1 MLKKEVIFLLVFTL
15 FISLSGN
22 TGALT
27 LTDNTSTFNAF
38 FNVTVVDP
46 GISYSQNYSLY
57 VGITPLAQEP
67 TGYNVTFFLPYG
79 MRNLSACNGN
89 NGFRNINLTFEA
101 CTMNVAIAAGQ
112 QNITNINITAT
123 NSAFTRLI
131 DAREYIIINV
141 TSGNSSTT
149 STTILNPSGIYGF
162 NYWINPRPYAINNS
176 VTNAT
181 LKFVSWSQSWSKYEA
196 WVPLYAYN
204 TSSNR
209 TNLASNSYA
218 DIIYADKSFFDFPT
232 YFELMSYRLNFTI
245 YNSTGSGNERPGSF
259 QIKTANY
266 DKNCQILIPLQ
277 TIKNSFTDPVSN
289 TSYNQSIAI
298 PTFPF
303 GTFDVY
309 YNGLKYNASNLTL
322 DYGINLS
329 YDSSEAGANT
339 ILNITVP
346 LNFTTINLSVAF
358 TLVSAAGSTCT
369 PLLIESQ
376 NITGFNPVSDPPDLG
391 ESINNSYVISLKNN
405 LTNFTLTNLLIH
417 FVQPLNVT
425 INITNTIKD
434 FNLTKDLIVL
444 WREANGTLTNRS
456 NLFYST
462 LKANFNDN
470 VPGSSSNGSNITVF
484 FQIIDVALNSSDYN
498 FWNPGNTSNLT
509 LYLNSTLTFPA
520 INEVD
525 NASGAAGSSN
535 SYNVTVS
542 MSTESTLTIPTS
554 KLDGLTPTNCPTAAA
569 CNINI
574 TIDGKEI
581 PALNYTIGSISTKG
595 SLSSST
601 HTISVS
607 YTVPASSSSTSSSGS
622 GTSSTTA
629 GGGSLSV
636 NEITQ
641 NVISTSFL
649 ATGESYKFT
658 LDKKENHTLT
668 VLEISNNSVKINIS
682 SNSIELELGV
692 NEEKEVDLDDDNIN
706 DLAIKLDEIKNGVFA
721 KFSLRKLVEGEKPV
735 GEVTGEETGKESV
748 ISKEQVKEIANKYYL
763 VILIAILVAIFW
775 ILKKKYK

>member
-1 MLKKEVIFLLVFTL
+1 MK
-15 FISLSGN
+15 N
-22 TGALT
+22 
-27 LTDNTSTFNAF
+27 
-38 FNVTVVDP
+38 
-46 GISYSQNYSLY
+46 Q
-57 VGITPLAQEP
+57 
-67 TGYNVTFFLPYG
+67 
-79 MRNLSACNGN
+79 SACDGL
-89 NGFRNINLTFEA
+89 NGFRNINLTTEA
-101 CTMNVAIAAGQ
+101 CTINSPALTAGTPVTL
-112 QNITNINITAT
+112 NLNITAT
-123 NSAFTRLI
+123 ISAFTRFL
-131 DAREYIIINV
+131 DTREYIIVNA
-141 TSGNSSTT
+141 TNTSSTDT
-149 STTILNPSGIYGF
+149 NVSTINPSGIYGYQF
-162 NYWINPRPYAINNS
+162 WINPRPYAVNNS
-176 VTNAT
+176 FNNAS
-181 LKFVSWSQSWSKYEA
+181 LKFIAWGQLRPKYEA
-196 WVPLYAYN
+196 WVPLYTFN
-204 TSSNR
+204 SSSNR
-209 TNLASNSYA
+209 TVLATNSQIN
-218 DIIYADKSFFDFPT
+218 IIYADKPFFNFPT
-232 YFELMSYRLNFTI
+232 YFEMLSYSLNFTI
-245 YNSTGSGNERPGSF
+245 YNTTVSSDAVASF
-259 QIKTANY
+259 QIKISNY
-266 DKNCQILIPLQ
+266 DKSCQILSPLQ
-277 TIKNSFTDPVSN
+277 TITNAFTDPMSN
-289 TSYNQSIAI
+289 TTYNQTVA
-298 PTFPF
+298 FPYVS
-303 GTFDVY
+303 GGVFDVY

-735 GEVTGEETGKESV
+735 GEVTGEETGKENV